1 MANLYNRI
9 KQKTAEIF
17 GQRIVDKADA
27 MAHQV
32 MADMLTKKIGKDVD
46 ELVDA
51 MVTKTPEALPYRDR
65 LRREIVNEF
74 VNKAKTGEEPN
85 LERAVRRAIG
95 GDDDSQAVQQPVR
108 NYVGMAARQGVK
120 KIDRKELERQV
131 SQCSGFVKMMCGV
144 ANNCAI
150 QVVNMCRSK
159 IEDIR
164 DKESYKERPKQP
176 HPGYKHK
183 AKLLFRQFFAEWHTM
198 ESSLL
203 YPSAGQTRF
212 FHVADMPESAR
223 KKYGAMT
230 DAQYFEF
237 WKGTGTLAYR
247 KSLPLVTSLQNKF
260 RLSLERHG
268 VKHAQQ
274 TAWAMTA
281 DAVLQLACE
290 TFDRSMRSCHEVLP
304 YLEPSFLETLWKA
317 FSPKRPAETWRKAM
331 LLMAPECDGYKLDS
345 DEERNIAYGLEQ
357 LRELW
362 VSSDLP
368 FDATIAA
375 VEDYDEDIFRTRG
388 EAKKSIRELSEAR
401 NDARREIE
409 DIKRKQ

>member
-1 MANLYNRI
+1 MTTRNLVGAAAM
-9 KQKTAEIF
+9 TA
-17 GQRIVDKADA
+17 V
-27 MAHQV
+27 
-32 MADMLTKKIGKDVD
+32 
-46 ELVDA
+46 
-51 MVTKTPEALPYRDR
+51 
-65 LRREIVNEF
+65 
-74 VNKAKTGEEPN
+74 
-85 LERAVRRAIG
+85 
-95 GDDDSQAVQQPVR
+95 S
-108 NYVGMAARQGVK
+108 
-120 KIDRKELERQV
+120 KIDREELERQV

-150 QVVNMCRSK
+150 QIVNMCRSY

-164 DKESYKERPKQP
+164 DEDSYKERPKQP
-176 HPGYKHK
+176 HPGYKHR
-183 AKLLFRQFFAEWHTM
+183 AKLLFRQFFQEWHTM

-212 FHVADMPESAR
+212 FHVADMQEGAR
-223 KKYGAMT
+223 KKYGTMT

-237 WKGTGTLAYR
+237 WKGTGALAYQ
-247 KSLPLVTSLQNKF
+247 KSLLLVTSLQNKF
-260 RLSLERHG
+260 RLSLVRHG

-290 TFDRSMRSCHEVLP
+290 TFDRSMRSCHEALP
-304 YLEPSFLETLWKA
+304 YLEPSFLENLWKA

-331 LLMAPECDGYKLDS
+331 LLMAPDCDGYMLDS
-345 DEERNIAYGLEQ
+345 DEERNISYGLEQ

-388 EAKKSIRELSEAR
+388 EAKKSICELSEAR
-401 NDARREIE
+401 DDARREIDE
-409 DIKRKQ
+409 KKRERRKAISTQ

>member
-1 MANLYNRI
+1 MTTRNLVGAAEM
-9 KQKTAEIF
+9 TA
-17 GQRIVDKADA
+17 V
-27 MAHQV
+27 
-32 MADMLTKKIGKDVD
+32 
-46 ELVDA
+46 
-51 MVTKTPEALPYRDR
+51 
-65 LRREIVNEF
+65 
-74 VNKAKTGEEPN
+74 
-85 LERAVRRAIG
+85 
-95 GDDDSQAVQQPVR
+95 S
-108 NYVGMAARQGVK
+108 
-120 KIDRKELERQV
+120 KIDREELERQV

-150 QVVNMCRSK
+150 QVVNMCRSH

-164 DKESYKERPKQP
+164 DEDSYKERPKRP
-176 HPGYKHK
+176 HPGYKHR
-183 AKLLFRQFFAEWHTM
+183 AKLLFRQFFQEWHTM

-203 YPSAGQTRF
+203 YPSAGETRF
-212 FHVADMPESAR
+212 FHVADMPDGAR
-223 KKYGAMT
+223 KKYGTMT

-237 WKGTGTLAYR
+237 WKGTGALAYQ

-290 TFDRSMRSCHEVLP
+290 TFDRTMRSCHEALP
-304 YLEPSFLETLWKA
+304 YLELSFVETLWKA

-331 LLMAPECDGYKLDS
+331 LLMAPDCDGYKLDD

-409 DIKRKQ
+409 EMKRKG

>member
-1 MANLYNRI
+1 MTSNNTPTRNY
-9 KQKTAEIF
+9 
-17 GQRIVDKADA
+17 ADA
-27 MAHQV
+27 A
-32 MADMLTKKIGKDVD
+32 KK
-46 ELVDA
+46 
-51 MVTKTPEALPYRDR
+51 
-65 LRREIVNEF
+65 
-74 VNKAKTGEEPN
+74 
-85 LERAVRRAIG
+85 AVV
-95 GDDDSQAVQQPVR
+95 S
-108 NYVGMAARQGVK
+108 
-120 KIDRKELERQV
+120 KIDREELERQV

-150 QVVNMCRSK
+150 QIVNMCRSY

-164 DKESYKERPKQP
+164 DEDSYKERPKCP

-183 AKLLFRQFFAEWHTM
+183 AKSLFRQFFQEWHTM
-198 ESSLL
+198 ESALL
-203 YPSAGQTRF
+203 YPPNGETRF
-212 FHVADMPESAR
+212 FHVADMPEDAR
-223 KKYGAMT
+223 KKYGEMT

-237 WKGTGTLAYR
+237 WKGTGALAYQ

-290 TFDRSMRSCHEVLP
+290 TFDREIRWCHGALQ
-304 YLEPSFLETLWKA
+304 YLELSFVENLWKV

-331 LLMAPECDGYKLDS
+331 LLMSPDCDGYKLDS
-345 DEERNIAYGLEQ
+345 DEERNIALGLEQ

-368 FDATIAA
+368 FDATIRA

-388 EAKKSIRELSEAR
+388 EAKKSMRQLAEMR
-401 NDARREIE
+401 DDARREIE
-409 DIKRKQ
+409 QLKRERRQTMSAK

>member
-1 MANLYNRI
+1 MTTRNLVGAAAM
-9 KQKTAEIF
+9 TA
-17 GQRIVDKADA
+17 V
-27 MAHQV
+27 
-32 MADMLTKKIGKDVD
+32 
-46 ELVDA
+46 
-51 MVTKTPEALPYRDR
+51 
-65 LRREIVNEF
+65 
-74 VNKAKTGEEPN
+74 
-85 LERAVRRAIG
+85 
-95 GDDDSQAVQQPVR
+95 S
-108 NYVGMAARQGVK
+108 
-120 KIDRKELERQV
+120 KIDREEMERQV

-150 QVVNMCRSK
+150 QVVNMCRCH

-164 DKESYKERPKQP
+164 DEESYKERPKRP
-176 HPGYKHK
+176 HPGYKHRS
-183 AKLLFRQFFAEWHTM
+183 KLLFRQFFTEWHQM
-198 ESSLL
+198 ESALL
-203 YPSAGQTRF
+203 YPSVGETRF
-212 FHVADMPESAR
+212 FHVADMPEGAR
-223 KKYGAMT
+223 KKYGTMT

-237 WKGTGTLAYR
+237 WKGTGALAFQ
-247 KSLPLVTSLQNKF
+247 KSKPLVTSLQNKF

-290 TFDRSMRSCHEVLP
+290 TFDRSMRSCHEVLS
-304 YLEPSFLETLWKA
+304 YLELSFVENLWKA

-331 LLMAPECDGYKLDS
+331 LLMAPDCDGYKLDS
-345 DEERNIAYGLEQ
+345 DEERNIALGLEQ

-362 VSSDLP
+362 ISSDLP

-388 EAKKSIRELSEAR
+388 EAKKSIRELSEMR

-409 DIKRKQ
+409 DKKRKG

>member
-1 MANLYNRI
+1 MTTRNLVGAAAM
-9 KQKTAEIF
+9 TA
-17 GQRIVDKADA
+17 
-27 MAHQV
+27 
-32 MADMLTKKIGKDVD
+32 
-46 ELVDA
+46 
-51 MVTKTPEALPYRDR
+51 
-65 LRREIVNEF
+65 
-74 VNKAKTGEEPN
+74 
-85 LERAVRRAIG
+85 
-95 GDDDSQAVQQPVR
+95 
-108 NYVGMAARQGVK
+108 VG
-120 KIDRKELERQV
+120 KIDRDELERQV

-150 QVVNMCRSK
+150 QVVNMCRSR

-164 DKESYKERPKQP
+164 DEDSYKERPKRP
-176 HPGYKHK
+176 HPGYKHR
-183 AKLLFRQFFAEWHTM
+183 AKLLFRQFFQEWHTM
-198 ESSLL
+198 ESALL

-212 FHVADMPESAR
+212 FHVEDMPDGAR
-223 KKYGAMT
+223 KKYGTMT

-237 WKGTGTLAYR
+237 WKGTGALAYQ
-247 KSLPLVTSLQNKF
+247 KSLPMVTSLQNKF

-290 TFDRSMRSCHEVLP
+290 TFDRSMRSCHEALP
-304 YLEPSFLETLWKA
+304 YLEPSFLENLWKA
-317 FSPKRPAETWRKAM
+317 FSPKRPADTWRKAM
-331 LLMAPECDGYKLDS
+331 LLMAPDCDGYKLDS

-375 VEDYDEDIFRTRG
+375 VEDFDEDIFRTRG
-388 EAKKSIRELSEAR
+388 EAKKSIRELSDMR
-401 NDARREIE
+401 NDARREIDKARHVAADAGE
-409 DIKRKQ
+409 NYNKYRKL